1 VPKVNGFVKGQDF
14 SHAENGATIRGAL
27 APEECFTEI
36 WSFAKATEENTTNMI
51 NPLKISE
58 MLSKAGEMQEE
69 VQRKL
74 GETVVEASSGGGA
87 VTATMN
93 GKKELLK
100 IHIDPAGVMSLSG
113 SQADVEMLENLIVG
127 AVNEAG
133 RKADEAIK
141 SSVQGMLGGLKIPGL
156 GS

>member
-1 VPKVNGFVKGQDF
+1 MF
-14 SHAENGATIRGAL
+14 
-27 APEECFTEI
+27 
-36 WSFAKATEENTTNMI
+36 

-58 MLSKAGEMQEE
+58 MLSQAGQMQEE

-74 GETVVEASSGGGA
+74 GETVVEATTGGGA
-87 VTATMN
+87 ITATMN

-100 IHIDPAGVMSLSG
+100 LHIDPSAVLSLSG
-113 SQADVEMLENLIVG
+113 GQPDVEMLQDLIVG

-141 SSVQGMLGGLKIPGL
+141 SSMQGMLGGLKIPGL
-156 GS
+156 GG

>member
-1 VPKVNGFVKGQDF
+1 MF
-14 SHAENGATIRGAL
+14 
-27 APEECFTEI
+27 
-36 WSFAKATEENTTNMI
+36 

-58 MLSKAGEMQEE
+58 MLSQAGQMQEE

-74 GETVVEASSGGGA
+74 GETVVEATSGGGA

-100 IHIDPAGVMSLSG
+100 LHIDPSAVLSLSG
-113 SQADVEMLENLIVG
+113 GQPDVEMLQDLVVA

-133 RKADEAIK
+133 RKAEEAIK

-156 GS
+156 GA